1 VISFQSKMIVANT
14 RGEMEMLDIRF
25 CGSVSKENKCFVLK
39 KYKGFQ
45 GTIKSIEIGKP
56 NTQSEKLQIASCG
69 LDRYLRLHDVESGQ
83 MKLKLYLKSRMNCL
97 LFSHNEPLKPN
108 LNKTDDKQ
116 AVDDDQLSSI
126 NSEDLATD
134 DLWSDME
141 TIIDTHPNVLGE
153 KSKQKLNKRMEEFAS
168 ENDDQEEVENE
179 QQESNSDFQFKKP
192 KPVLKNKKI
201 KSY

>member
-1 VISFQSKMIVANT
+1 MI
-14 RGEMEMLDIRF
+14 DIRF
-25 CGSVSKENKCFVLK
+25 SGSVSKENKCFVIK

-45 GTIKSIEIGKP
+45 GTIKSIEVGKP
-56 NTQSEKLQIASCG
+56 NSQSEKLQIASCG

-97 LFSHNEPLKPN
+97 LFSHNQPLKPN
-108 LNKTDDKQ
+108 LNKTGEKQ
-116 AVDDDQLSSI
+116 AVDDDQLSNI

-141 TIIDTHPNVLGE
+141 TIIDTHPNVLGD
-153 KSKQKLNKRMEEFAS
+153 KSKLKLNKRMEEFAS
-168 ENDDQEEVENE
+168 ENDEDGEEREEEEND
-179 QQESNSDFQFKKP
+179 QQENDFDSQFKKP

-201 KSY
+201 KKNKI